1 LRCGTR
7 SAIKI
12 STWTVSELLT
22 GINQRVTK
30 MKRHRKDTT
39 KNEDQLFAL
48 EEHLAGT
55 LKPITPPS
63 ELVVRMRDRI
73 RMPQRQEIVSRIG
86 DWQRLLLVFGGV
98 MSGFVVLVTIA
109 RAFFYFL
116 GRK

>member
-1 LRCGTR
+1 MKKNRKGT
-7 SAIKI
+7 
-12 STWTVSELLT
+12 TET
-22 GINQRVTK
+22 
-30 MKRHRKDTT
+30 D
-39 KNEDQLFAL
+39 DQLYAL

-73 RMPQRQEIVSRIG
+73 RLPQREEIVLRIG
-86 DWQRLLLVFGGV
+86 AWQRLFLVFGGV
-98 MSGFVVLVTIA
+98 MSGFVVVVTVA